1 MLMKI
6 QAIWD
11 MRMNKLGDDSYRRF
25 VRIVSSIFR
34 VVKEE
39 LKLRHQT
46 PTKLG

>member
-1 MLMKI
+1 MLMKV

-34 VVKEE
+34 EVQKE
-39 LKLRHQT
+39 LNLRHQT
-46 PTKLG
+46 LTKLR